1 MLDKAIDTKVDTGVE
16 IVKCISLLHSIIV
29 DFEDYCRLH
38 CQWSQ
43 HDSLSLPP
51 TRATRMQGTNKL
63 GRCYQRPF
71 RTLTR
76 YTLRR
81 STAPFTYMCL
91 YAKVSGR
98 KTRVHAGRWHAGHS
112 QGSSHHQTT
121 TQEKRIESPHN
132 IWIEIYVMMM
142 YRIRLKLAC
151 IVRLII
157 AYTYICD
164 LIQQSWCPVLTVW

>member
-1 MLDKAIDTKVDTGVE
+1 MKCVSFLHNIIIDFR
-16 IVKCISLLHSIIV
+16 CYCCLHS
-29 DFEDYCRLH
+29 RLY
-38 CQWSQ
+38 Q
-43 HDSLSLPP
+43 HDSLSLLP
-51 TRATRMQGTNKL
+51 TRATKEQRTSKL
-63 GRCYQRPF
+63 CRCYHPERPF
-71 RTLTR
+71 CTLTR
-76 YTLRR
+76 YALRHR
-81 STAPFTYMCL
+81 AAPFTYMCL

-164 LIQQSWCPVLTVW
+164 LIQQS